1 MSLSG
6 ASIGDDWGGMLGDLL
21 QSAMGNLE
29 LKRFYWNIVKEAAM
43 STPVPLPAPR
53 LSLRD
58 AVGFLAKQGLL
69 RETIHGDDW
78 SLDLAALP
86 DMDFDAISY
95 DTRTVTASTLLF
107 CKGAFKGEYL
117 RAASACGLSCYV
129 AETPYDEAASAWG
142 VIVTDVR
149 KAMALLS
156 ARFYG
161 NPERKM
167 FVVGITGTKGKTTTA
182 YYTHSILN
190 RWTKGHAAILSSEA
204 DCLDGEHWIP
214 SDLTTPE
221 SLDLFRLMREALDN
235 GMTHLVME
243 ISSQAYKVNRVYGV
257 TYDIGAFLNIS
268 PDHISPIEH
277 PTFEDYFYC
286 KRRLVANS
294 KQAVINAALGWK
306 TALVE
311 QAAQLAGTP
320 YTTFSMDSSVAAD
333 VIGSLGISGS
343 AHFRSSSQ
351 DADLG
356 GYSLAMDGD
365 FNYDNALAAVA
376 IALAAGVTPDDQD
389 ALHAFESVAIPGRMQ
404 RFDMPDGV
412 IAYVDY
418 AHNYISLK
426 SLLEYV
432 RGQEPNSRITVVT
445 GTAGGKAIDRRAGLA
460 KAASENADC
469 FILTQE
475 DSDFEDVRAINDE
488 MQSHVTNPALDVR
501 QIYGHGREDA
511 IREAFR
517 LASKD
522 QRDNG
527 RVNVVLVIG
536 KGDEAWVKIKGK
548 HVPVRSD
555 IDIVSGL
562 AAHE

>member
-1 MSLSG
+1 
-6 ASIGDDWGGMLGDLL
+6 
-21 QSAMGNLE
+21 MGNLE

-117 RAASACGLSCYV
+117 RAANACGLSCYV

-182 YYTHSILN
+182 YYTHAILN

-475 DSDFEDVRAINDE
+475 DSDFEDVHAINDE
-488 MQSHVTNPALDVR
+488 MQRHVTNPALDVR

-562 AAHE
+562 AADE

>member
-1 MSLSG
+1 
-6 ASIGDDWGGMLGDLL
+6 
-21 QSAMGNLE
+21 
-29 LKRFYWNIVKEAAM
+29 M
-43 STPVPLPAPR
+43 STPVPLPTPR

-117 RAASACGLSCYV
+117 RAADACGLSCYV

-142 VIVTDVR
+142 IIVTDVR

-182 YYTHSILN
+182 YYTHAILN

-426 SLLEYV
+426 SLLEYA

-475 DSDFEDVRAINDE
+475 DSDFEDVHAINDE
-488 MQSHVTNPALDVR
+488 MQRHVTNPALDVR

-562 AAHE
+562 AADE